1 MAALYTAD
9 ILRLA
14 TDIPYQERL
23 LDADATVEKRSP
35 VCGSQIVVD
44 VKLDAEGR
52 VAQLGQQV
60 KACALGQASA
70 ALMGRNAVGR
80 SVEDLGA
87 ARDALVAYLAGKR
100 GDPGAWPGLD
110 IFGPAIA
117 YPARHRSICLAFE
130 AVAEAAANAKAAH

>member
-14 TDIPYQERL
+14 TDIPFQERL
-23 LDADATVEKRSP
+23 PDADATVEKRSP

-52 VAQLGQQV
+52 VERLGQQV

-70 ALMGRNAVGR
+70 ALMGRNALGR
-80 SVEDLGA
+80 SPDDLCQ
-87 ARDALVAYLAGKR
+87 ARDALSAYLAGER
-100 GDPGAWPGLD
+100 SDPGGWPGLD
-110 IFGPAIA
+110 IFGPAVA

-130 AVAEAAANAKAAH
+130 AVAEAAANAKAAY